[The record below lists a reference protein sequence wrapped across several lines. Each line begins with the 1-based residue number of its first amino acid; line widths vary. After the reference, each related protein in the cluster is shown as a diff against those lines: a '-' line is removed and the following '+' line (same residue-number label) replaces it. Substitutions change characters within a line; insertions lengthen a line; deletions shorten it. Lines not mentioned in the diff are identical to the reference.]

1 MRVLVTGGAGF
12 VGSRIVR
19 AALETWP
26 GAEVTAFD
34 NLRRR
39 GAELHAADLQR
50 AGARFVHG
58 DVRQGADLED
68 LEGAFD
74 LIVDAAAEPSVH
86 AGMSGS
92 PRYVI
97 DTNLGGTLNLL
108 ELARTR
114 GGAVIFLS
122 TSRVYAMSALRELDY
137 AEGPTRFELRD
148 GQPHRGAS
156 AAGIAE
162 DFTTDGARTIYGA
175 SKLASELL
183 VQEYVEAFGVR
194 AVINR
199 CGVLAGAGQF
209 GRSEQGVIALW
220 VASHALGLPLRYIGY
235 GGTGKQVRDI
245 LHPLDLFDLIQ
256 LQLERVDGLSG
267 RVFNVG
273 GGREVSVSLLELTE
287 LSRART
293 GREVPITP
301 VPETSAVDIPVYLT
315 DHASV
320 SGELGWRP
328 TRTPADIVGDIAD
341 WVEADEA
348 RLRPLFGG

>member
-1 MRVLVTGGAGF
+1 VRVLVTGGAGF
-12 VGSRIVR
+12 VGSRLVL
-19 AALETWP
+19 AVLGAHP
-26 GAEVTAFD
+26 GAEVVAFD
-34 NLRRR
+34 NLKRR
-39 GAELHAADLQR
+39 GAELHAMDLQR

-58 DVRQGADLED
+58 DVRQTADLDD
-68 LEGAFD
+68 LDGTFD
-74 LIVDAAAEPSVH
+74 LIIDAAAEPSVH
-86 AGMSGS
+86 AGMTGS

-122 TSRVYAMSALRELDY
+122 TSRVYAMSALREL
-137 AEGPTRFELRD
+137 AMTEGPTRLELDAR
-148 GQPHRGAS
+148 QRHAGAS
-156 AAGIAE
+156 AAGITE
-162 DFTTDGARTIYGA
+162 DFTTDGARTVYGA

-183 VQEYVEAFGVR
+183 VQEYVVAFGVR

-220 VASHALGLPLRYIGY
+220 VASHVLGLPLRYIGY

-245 LHPLDLFDLIQ
+245 LHPLDLFDLIG
-256 LQLERVDGLSG
+256 LQMDRIDDLSG

-273 GGREVSVSLLELTE
+273 GGREVSVSLLELTG
-287 LSRART
+287 LSRERAA
-293 GREVPITP
+293 REVPITP

-315 DHASV
+315 DHARV
-320 SGELGWRP
+320 TAELGWRP
-328 TRTPADIVGDIAD
+328 SRTPADIVGEIAD
-341 WVEADEA
+341 WIENDEA
-348 RLRPLFGG
+348 RLRPLFAG